1 MKKRLAI
8 LILAL
13 CVAMLAAACSDSD
26 SDTDTETTAAGGTAT
41 TQASGGTDTTQ
52 ASGGSDTTAAP
63 TEPVTVRA
71 AITGDEDTLN
81 PYTYVSGFPGWNL
94 LMMQYDSLMQLDA
107 AGEPQPWLA
116 ESVSVNADLTEY
128 TVSIVEGAKWHDGT
142 DLTMDDVEFTFNY
155 FIESATGRF
164 SRDLRGVDSVTVN
177 GSGELVFALGAPNP
191 AFDLVAL
198 ADIPILPK
206 HIWEGITSPGE
217 QTFDI
222 STNVGSGPYKMTAY
236 EQDQFY
242 RFEANPEYFRGV
254 PSVDE
259 LVVVIF
265 ADDAGALAA
274 IRSGE
279 VDVGFDR
286 VSPEQIALLDAQ
298 DPLDVAQ
305 GPEFTTQMI
314 NIDVSKPPFDDL
326 VVRQAVQM
334 AIDRQ
339 DIVDTIYLGAATA
352 GSPGWVHPGKTVYN
366 PAATAEFDPAGANA
380 MLEAAGYTDSDGD
393 GIREFDGQPMSFEY
407 ITNSSDSLRLRIAEL
422 TAEMLSD
429 IGIQATLV
437 SVETATWEEAVWP
450 GFDINNGRNYEMA
463 TWGWSAPIQAN
474 TIRIAELVNSDPG
487 TGFLNLTGFANEE
500 IDTLSAALQ
509 VEADPAAAAAMIG
522 QLQVLI
528 AEQVPFI
535 MLAYPDGAYVYNSEV
550 YSDWEFVAGQGI
562 VSKLSLLPASA
573 RP

>member
-1 MKKRLAI
+1 MRKKLAI
-8 LILAL
+8 PIMVLILAMFASS
-13 CVAMLAAACSDSD
+13 CSGSDS
-26 SDTDTETTAAGGTAT
+26 ETTTTSGDTAT
-41 TQASGGTDTTQ
+41 TQAGGDTETTQ
-52 ASGGSDTTAAP
+52 AGGESETTQP
-63 TEPVTVRA
+63 TTSEPVTVRA
-71 AITGDEDTLN
+71 SITGDEDTLN

-116 ESVSVNADLTEY
+116 ETVSVSDDLTEY
-128 TVSIVEGAKWHDGT
+128 TVSLVEGVKWHDGT
-142 DLTMDDVEFTFNY
+142 DLTMDDLEFTFNY
-155 FIESATGRF
+155 FIDSATGRF
-164 SRDLRGVDSVTVN
+164 SRDLSGVESVAVN
-177 GSGELVFALGAPNP
+177 DAGELVLTLAAPNP

-198 ADIPILPK
+198 ADIPIIPK
-206 HIWEGITSPGE
+206 HIWEGIENPGE
-217 QTFDI
+217 QSFDI
-222 STNVGSGPYKMTAY
+222 STNVGSGPFMMTAY
-236 EQDQFY
+236 EPDQFY
-242 RFEANPEYFRGV
+242 RFEANTEYFRGA

-259 LVVVIF
+259 LVIVIF

-286 VSPEQIALLDAQ
+286 VSPEQIELLDAQ

-326 VVRQAVQM
+326 VVRQAVGM

-339 DIVDTIYLGAATA
+339 DIVDTVYLGSATV
-352 GSPGWVHPGKTVYN
+352 GSPGWVHPGKSVYN
-366 PAATAEFDPAGANA
+366 PSVAPVFDPATANQ
-380 MLEAAGYTDSDGD
+380 MLEDAGYVDSDGD

-422 TAEMLSD
+422 TSEMLAD
-429 IGIQATLV
+429 IGIQATVV

-450 GFDINNGRNYEMA
+450 GFDIANGRNYDMA

-487 TGFLNLTGFANEE
+487 VGFLNLTGFAHPE
-500 IDTLSAALQ
+500 IDALSAQLL
-509 VEADPAAAAAMIG
+509 VEADPAVAADLVS

-528 AEQVPFI
+528 AEQQPFV

-550 YSDWEFVAGQGI
+550 YDAWEFIAGQGI